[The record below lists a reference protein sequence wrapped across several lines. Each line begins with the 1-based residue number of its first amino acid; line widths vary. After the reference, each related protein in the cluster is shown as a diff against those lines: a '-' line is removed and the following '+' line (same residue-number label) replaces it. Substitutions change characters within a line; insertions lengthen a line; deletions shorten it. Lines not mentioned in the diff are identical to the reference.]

1 MGFNSLH
8 RFLSTTDDI
17 EKSIEL
23 AKKIEE
29 KYADAASLTFV
40 GFSKGGAEAAANALA
55 TKGNAILFNPA
66 TLRYPTKYGLSLED
80 CDDKIT
86 SYIIN
91 GEALSKTDGRFGDG
105 LFGKKIYVGEEN
117 KLFQVLSIYSLLCGY
132 APSLLTGIFSS
143 IDSISRHGLSNFVDT
158 QK

>member
-1 MGFNSLH
+1 M
-8 RFLSTTDDI
+8 
-17 EKSIEL
+17 
-23 AKKIEE
+23 
-29 KYADAASLTFV
+29 

-55 TKGNAILFNPA
+55 TKGDAILFNPA

-91 GEALSKTDGRFGDG
+91 GEVLSQTDSRIGNTY
-105 LFGKKIYVGEEN
+105 GKKIYVGINN
-117 KLFQVLSIYSLLCGY
+117 KSLHDLSSYLFLLSLSASPVTGTVSL
-132 APSLLTGIFSS
+132 
-143 IDSISRHGLSNFVDT
+143 IDFILRHGLSNFVDE